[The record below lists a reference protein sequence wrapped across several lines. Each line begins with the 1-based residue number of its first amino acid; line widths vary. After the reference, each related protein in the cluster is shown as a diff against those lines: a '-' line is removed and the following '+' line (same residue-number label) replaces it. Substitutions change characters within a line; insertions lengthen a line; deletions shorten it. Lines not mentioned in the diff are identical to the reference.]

1 EGHGPGALTG
11 TQVRQYAVGELVA
24 HGGMG
29 DVYRAHDARV
39 NRDVALKFL
48 PEWLGR
54 DPAAKER
61 FLTEARIISAL
72 DHTNICSLLEA
83 NETDDGQLFLVM
95 PFYDGETLRS

>member
-1 EGHGPGALTG
+1 QAHDARAEALAELASRAPALAENLASLLKSHDAPGALDRLLRRLADGIDREGHGPGALTG

-54 DPAAKER
+54 D
-61 FLTEARIISAL
+61 
-72 DHTNICSLLEA
+72 
-83 NETDDGQLFLVM
+83 
-95 PFYDGETLRS
+95 